1 MYISHEVVSK
11 EIMICLFLNGA
22 LKTSQP
28 TISNNKCS
36 AIERTTNCSSVFK
49 NLFIKC
55 PPKIKGCINN
65 VAHYCYTLNVFCGK
79 IFIS

>member
-11 EIMICLFLNGA
+11 EIMICLFLIGA

-36 AIERTTNCSSVFK
+36 AIERTTNCSNVLK

-55 PPKIKGCINN
+55 PPNIKGFINS
-65 VAHYCYTLNVFCGK
+65 VVYYYYTLNVSYGK
-79 IFIS
+79 IYIS

>member
-1 MYISHEVVSK
+1 MYISHEAVIK
-11 EIMICLFLNGA
+11 EIMLTLFLIGA

-28 TISNNKCS
+28 TISNNTCS

-55 PPKIKGCINN
+55 PPEIKDSSILLYITII
-65 VAHYCYTLNVFCGK
+65 H
-79 IFIS
+79 

>member
-1 MYISHEVVSK
+1 MYISHEVVIK
-11 EIMICLFLNGA
+11 EIMISLFFIGA

-36 AIERTTNCSSVFK
+36 TIERTTNCNNVFK

-55 PPKIKGCINN
+55 PPKIIGFINN
-65 VAHYCYTLNVFCGK
+65 VVYYYYTLNVCHGK
-79 IFIS
+79 IYIS

>member
-1 MYISHEVVSK
+1 MYISHEAVSK
-11 EIMICLFLNGA
+11 EIMLTLFLIGA

-36 AIERTTNCSSVFK
+36 AIERTTNSSNVLK

-55 PPKIKGCINN
+55 PPKIKGFINS
-65 VAHYCYTLNVFCGK
+65 VVYHYYTLNVSYGK
-79 IFIS
+79 IYIS

>member
-1 MYISHEVVSK
+1 MYITHEIVIK
-11 EIMICLFLNGA
+11 EMMICLFLIGA

-36 AIERTTNCSSVFK
+36 TIERTTNWSNVFK

-55 PPKIKGCINN
+55 PPKIIGFINS
-65 VAHYCYTLNVFCGK
+65 L
-79 IFIS
+79 I

>member
-1 MYISHEVVSK
+1 MYINHEAVSK
-11 EIMICLFLNGA
+11 EIMLTLFLIGA

-36 AIERTTNCSSVFK
+36 AIERTTNCSNVFE

-55 PPKIKGCINN
+55 PPKIKGFINI
-65 VAHYCYTLNVFCGK
+65 VVYYYYTLNVSCGK
-79 IFIS
+79 IYIS